1 MMNSTKPKFIIIK
14 TKNTKTVVKFAND
27 NMLGYDIKPKKNIKL
42 KGAIAVNKMLIIEP
56 ELIDKLVNKKINR
69 RFKDLITNLSV
80 LYDDDDDDGSNLMQA
95 LNQIEKFRRE
105 IYNKYRN
112 YMTKEMQLMLEKKLA
127 ILENEV
133 KLRLYN
139 FSYNYTD
146 TNEKEGRRSR

>member
-1 MMNSTKPKFIIIK
+1 MNSSKPKFIIIK
-14 TKNTKTVVKFAND
+14 RKETKNIVYFEND

-69 RFKDLITNLSV
+69 RFKDLITNLSS
-80 LYDDDDDDGSNLMQA
+80 LYDDDDDDGTNLMQA

-112 YMTKEMQLMLEKKLA
+112 YMNKEIQLMLEKKLS

-139 FSYNYTD
+139 FTYNYNN
-146 TNEKEGRRSR
+146 TNEKEGKRSR